1 MIRLFRLSQVLS
13 LESNPALIQVLQID
27 SASFSP
33 IELPPALSP
42 IANRLPDALTLEIPV
57 AKDGHGH
64 VIVKHNVLIFKL
76 IGGYGCL
83 FFGLCPT

>member
-1 MIRLFRLSQVLS
+1 LGFFTLSRVLS
-13 LESNPALIQVLQID
+13 LEANPALIQVLQID

-42 IANRLPDALTLEIPV
+42 IANRPIDALTGEIPV

-76 IGGYGCL
+76 LAGYGCL

>member
-42 IANRLPDALTLEIPV
+42 IANRLTDALTGERYV
-57 AKDGHGH
+57 AKDG
-64 VIVKHNVLIFKL
+64 K
-76 IGGYGCL
+76 
-83 FFGLCPT
+83 